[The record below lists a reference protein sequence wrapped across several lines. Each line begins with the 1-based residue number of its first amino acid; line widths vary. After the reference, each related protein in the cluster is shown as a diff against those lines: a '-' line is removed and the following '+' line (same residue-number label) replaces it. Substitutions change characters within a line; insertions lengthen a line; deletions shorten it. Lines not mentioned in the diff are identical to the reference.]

1 MALSFTLTP
10 NTANAYMSVTV
21 SGLLATE
28 DTLLVTRN
36 NPDGS
41 IGVCRN
47 ANSISTGGVTTFN
60 FFDYEAPLNSAVTYN
75 ATSTKHN
82 IDGSLT
88 QQNATS
94 GPGTIVFTDQAIWL
108 KSLSQPS
115 LSMEVEIASM
125 EPVARNARVQ
135 INPIIGAKFPV
146 VLSDVQGARTGAMV
160 LRTYDLPSRLA
171 MITLLD
177 LGQPIFMQCDSAA
190 IGGDGFEDM
199 YFQIGNFTEGRP
211 QVRSTDTVREWNI
224 IFTEVDS
231 PSGTLTSLAGNSWLL
246 VSTAFA
252 SWNDLLTHRT
262 TWLDVLNRPAG
273 S

>member
-1 MALSFTLTP
+1 MALSFTLVP

-41 IGVCRN
+41 IGICRN
-47 ANSISTGGVTTFN
+47 ANSVSTGGATSFN

-82 IDGSLT
+82 VDGTLT
-88 QQNATS
+88 QQTGIS
-94 GPGTIVFTDQAIWL
+94 GAATIVFTDQMIWL

-125 EPVARNARVQ
+125 DPVARNARQQ

-146 VLSDVQGARTGAMV
+146 VLSDVQGARTGNMV
-160 LRTYDLPSRLA
+160 LRTYDLTSRLA
-171 MITLLD
+171 LITLLD

-190 IGGDGFEDM
+190 VNGDGFEDM
-199 YFQIGNFTEGRP
+199 YFQIGNFTETRP
-211 QVRSTDTVREWNI
+211 QVRSIDTLREWPI
-224 IFTEVDS
+224 AFTEVDS

-246 VSTAFA
+246 VSTAFT

-262 TWLDVLNRPAG
+262 SWLDVLNRPG
-273 S
+273 GT